1 MVFIFSGFLH
11 ELLVGVPTHNIL
23 GVAFVGMVVQLPLIW
38 VTSTYHRSPNCLFH
52 ALMRFVAHVLR
63 VIVMSYSSTLTSRVE
78 VLTPKPSIV
87 PLEKMQGSN
96 GRLIGNC
103 IFWVSFCL
111 VGQPLAALLY
121 FFAWQA
127 KYGSVSG
134 QNIR

>member
-1 MVFIFSGFLH
+1 MGRGWSPDSASAMVFIFSGFLH

-38 VTSTYHRSPNCLFH
+38 VT
-52 ALMRFVAHVLR
+52 
-63 VIVMSYSSTLTSRVE
+63 I
-78 VLTPKPSIV
+78 
-87 PLEKMQGSN
+87 PLEKMEGSN

-134 QNIR
+134 QNVR